1 MKSFRPIRE
10 RMVRQG
16 TADAIARLTFVG
28 AQVNETHEW
37 RDGPRCGAGMQGCWQ
52 GGASVLWGY
61 VLIDN
66 LQGLVVDLKIT
77 EVTGTSERDA
87 ARDMF
92 QMVPSSGRI
101 TVGADRG

>member
-1 MKSFRPIRE
+1 
-10 RMVRQG
+10 MVRRG

-28 AQVNETHEW
+28 AQVNEIHQW
-37 RDGPRCGAGMQGCWQ
+37 GPRCGAGMQGCWQ

-87 ARDMF
+87 ALDML
-92 QMVPSSGRI
+92 QVVPSSGRI
-101 TVGADRG
+101 TVGADRE